1 MIAVKQQWVR
11 PKNSTDPPV
20 LKRVK
25 PERVRLRLLAG
36 RVEVVGQQSFT
47 TMVAQ
52 LRVQQ
57 LLKRLLK
64 PPQALQPPVVVA
76 RCQAAREPRS

>member
-1 MIAVKQQWVR
+1 M
-11 PKNSTDPPV
+11 
-20 LKRVK
+20 
-25 PERVRLRLLAG
+25 RLLAG
-36 RVEVVGQQSFT
+36 RVEVVGQQPFT